1 MEVMSLK
8 AASTN
13 SFTCF
18 DKMKKAEKAEREAL
32 KLKAQS
38 LIDKR
43 IAIVTELLS
52 HLKEELPKEGLPKN
66 FGYPSSKEGWI
77 VRLVE
82 MAAELEGTTGHP
94 NSFGLPHSREYW
106 VLGLLEIVTKRLDRE
121 QIQSLTELAHHMAQ
135 YKPIRFDDE
144 DDDG

>member
-1 MEVMSLK
+1 
-8 AASTN
+8 
-13 SFTCF
+13 
-18 DKMKKAEKAEREAL
+18 MKKAEKAEKEAI

-52 HLKEELPKEGLPKN
+52 HLKEELPKEGLPKY

-77 VRLVE
+77 VKIIELVSQ
-82 MAAELEGTTGHP
+82 LEGIPGHP
-94 NSFGLPHSREYW
+94 DSFGLPYSREYC
-106 VLGLLEIVTKRLDRE
+106 VLGLLEIVTEGLDRE

-135 YKPIRFDDE
+135 YQPIPFDE